1 MRQFSSQEHHGATYR
16 YETALCTYVSRM
28 GRSTGEPHAPASC
41 PSRENGNEQ
50 SNSERVQGHPCPL
63 YPRFVDPTTVVRP
76 KMRPNQRNLPVLGVL
91 CAILSDSGTHGHGF
105 ASAFTIH
112 EAAAMQKCHHR
123 SKKNFCAPSTRTPSS
138 PSSPS
143 ALYYRNPGDV
153 IRGGSH
159 LVTAINSPQEFAAFL
174 DTRGGIGSRDS
185 SIASEGISDPAK
197 KMTDLRIVKVFAS
210 WCLGCKAFDTRYRKL
225 ANQHR
230 APDSQLYGGYNRV
243 RFAEIEFGSNEPLCR
258 ELGATRMPYVLIY
271 RSGDSYDEPREG
283 FVCAPREIDRVRE
296 AINRQM
302 YGDGMD

>member
-1 MRQFSSQEHHGATYR
+1 MAPHARHRDSEYVRS
-16 YETALCTYVSRM
+16 YVSRV
-28 GRSTGEPHAPASC
+28 GRSTGEARTWLEQLEAAVSENECGNNSYAS
-41 PSRENGNEQ
+41 PW
-50 SNSERVQGHPCPL
+50 QGPPCPL
-63 YPRFVDPTTVVRP
+63 YPRLVDSTTVVRL
-76 KMRPNQRNLPVLGVL
+76 KMRPNQRNFPVLGVL

-105 ASAFTIH
+105 ASAFTIPK
-112 EAAAMQKCHHR
+112 AAAMQKCHHR

-143 ALYYRNPGDV
+143 ALYYRNPDDA

-174 DTRGGIGSRDS
+174 DTRGGSRDS
-185 SIASEGISDPAK
+185 SIASEALSEGISDPAT
-197 KMTDLRIVKVFAS
+197 TDLRIVKVFAS

-230 APDSQLYGGYNRV
+230 APDSQLYGGHNRV

-258 ELGATRMPYVLIY
+258 ELGATRLPCILIY
-271 RSGDSYDEPREG
+271 RSGDSYDGPREG
-283 FVCAPREIDRVRE
+283 FVCPPREIDRVRE

-302 YGDGMD
+302 YGDCMN